1 MTKPFLALLAGATML
16 SGCNFAPKYV
26 RPEGAV
32 PSALPEGGIY
42 PRAASDAPDVSAIG
56 WRDFFLDPGLRQV
69 IETGLANNRDLRIAA
84 GNVLQARAQ
93 LRTQRADLFPTAS
106 VNGSATYTNNIG
118 AAGGGAEAGTGTDAT
133 AGVGAGS
140 TGSSNLEI

>member
-1 MTKPFLALLAGATML
+1 MTIMTKPILALLAGATIL
-16 SGCNFAPKYV
+16 SGCNFAPNYV

-32 PSALPEGGIY
+32 PTALPEGGIY
-42 PRAASDAPDVSAIG
+42 PRPATDAPDVSAIG
-56 WRDFFLDPGLRQV
+56 WRDFFLDPRLRQV

-93 LRTQRADLFPTAS
+93 LRTQRSELFPTAS

-118 AAGGGAEAGTGTDAT
+118 AAGAGAGAGAGTG
-133 AGVGAGS
+133 
-140 TGSSNLEI
+140 